1 MKKTKTIMKINGID
15 VTGYVA
21 FAYDGCHKIY
31 VLKQKN
37 DIKEFKKLGYQLFRL
52 EGGIIQ
58 CYLDSCSLRF
68 IDLYDGSK
76 TDNDKY
82 IQAVPQF
89 CEKVVFEGFDT
100 KGIDANGINYY
111 QFKAHKD
118 GNQYVIERIE
128 EEVEA

>member
-1 MKKTKTIMKINGID
+1 MERKING
-15 VTGYVA
+15 VSVEKCVA

-31 VLKQKN
+31 VLRRNK
-37 DIKEFKKLGYQLFRL
+37 DIDEFKKLGYQLFNL
-52 EGGIIQ
+52 ESGIIQ

-68 IDLYDGSK
+68 IDLYDGTK
-76 TDNDKY
+76 QDIDKY
-82 IQAVPQF
+82 TQIVPQF

-111 QFKAHKD
+111 YLKAHVEK
-118 GNQYVIERIE
+118 GKYIIEAVK

>member
-1 MKKTKTIMKINGID
+1 MEKKING
-15 VTGYVA
+15 VSVEKCVA

-31 VLKQKN
+31 VLRRNK
-37 DIKEFKKLGYQLFRL
+37 DIDEFKKLGYQLFKL

-68 IDLYDGSK
+68 INLYDGGK
-76 TDNDKY
+76 ADDEKY
-82 IQAVPQF
+82 VQIVPQF

-100 KGIDANGINYY
+100 KGIDAHGIEYY
-111 QFKAHKD
+111 HLKAHVEKD
-118 GNQYVIERIE
+118 KYIIEAVE